1 MSAIPFTLYD
11 FFAYLSTGA
20 LWLLG
25 IDYAF
30 AMGWILGKDVGT
42 GHAVVWVII
51 AYVLGHVNSHW
62 AAWLF
67 ENRFV
72 EHGLGYP
79 SVNLFSRSTT
89 GRPRIVRRLFRH
101 YLSPFPRETADSIL
115 DAYKRL
121 SHHREAGD
129 AMFNFCFSVVKTGSP
144 VAYGRL
150 QTFLATYGFARN
162 MSFATLCVAGF
173 FLAAWFVRGV
183 PHFPWLALACIATAI
198 VLFYR
203 YLKFFRIYSYEVFTT
218 LLGLPEPLAK

>member
-1 MSAIPFTLYD
+1 VSAIPFTLYD

-30 AMGWILGKDVGT
+30 AMGWILGKEVGT
-42 GHAVVWVII
+42 GQTVVWVIV

-62 AAWLF
+62 SAWLF
-67 ENRFV
+67 ENKFV

-79 SVNLFSRSTT
+79 SVNLFARSAA
-89 GRPRIVRRLFRH
+89 GRRAIVRRLFAH
-101 YLSPFPRETADSIL
+101 YLTPFPRQTAEDIL
-115 DAYKRL
+115 DAYERL
-121 SHHREAGD
+121 SKHREPGN
-129 AMFNFCFSVVKTGSP
+129 AMFNFCFSVVKTSP

-183 PHFPWLALACIATAI
+183 PHLRLLALACVATAI

-203 YLKFFRIYSYEVFTT
+203 YLKFFRIYSLEIFTT
-218 LLGLPEPLAK
+218 LLGLRDLPSK